1 MPGMDTYFL
10 SNQSD
15 KKIEIKPRFRVTGLR
30 PQMWDAVTGEIRVL
44 NEYEQTSQGT
54 SVPLVLEPGQS
65 QFVVFTNQTAADVH
79 DGYPVNCPSGHDL
92 MTVDGPWTVV
102 FDNPVIDVRLEH
114 TFDRLSDW
122 TRSDNPAIKY
132 YAGTARYSAE
142 FRLDAVPGGKDVRL
156 NLGQVGV
163 MAEVIVNGRF
173 AGSAWMYPYVVNVTD
188 LLRPGKNMLE
198 IEVVNLWRN
207 TLVKEKSLPED
218 QQKTWLVVS
227 DVKESES
234 LQPSGLIGPVTL
246 ETMDRK

>member
-1 MPGMDTYFL
+1 
-10 SNQSD
+10 
-15 KKIEIKPRFRVTGLR
+15 
-30 PQMWDAVTGEIRVL
+30 
-44 NEYEQTSQGT
+44 
-54 SVPLVLEPGQS
+54 
-65 QFVVFTNQTAADVH
+65 
-79 DGYPVNCPSGHDL
+79 